1 MMKNNQ
7 YGRPRIGTVRF
18 RKGTVFVIVIDCV
31 CGVIDPAVG
40 VTTTEYGPSCT
51 SGTTISPTNSP
62 SVPELVV
69 FVAMTAGGERSS
81 IISRMPAVPVSLV
94 EAPTYPGTLS
104 AVPGSTGWPEP
115 GG

>member
-31 CGVIDPAVG
+31 CGVIEPAVG
-40 VTTTEYGPSCT
+40 VTTTEYAPSCT

-62 SVPELVV
+62 SVPGLVV
-69 FVAMTAGGERSS
+69 FVAMTAGGGRSS
-81 IISRMPAVPVSLV
+81 IVNLVPAVPLWLV
-94 EAPTYPGTLS
+94 ESPPY
-104 AVPGSTGWPEP
+104 
-115 GG
+115 